1 MIAEDIERPASESR
15 GVDPAK
21 RRQIIDGA
29 SRVFLAQGF
38 DAASMGAIAREAG
51 VSKGTLYVYFK
62 SKEELFEAIVEEQRR
77 QQAEEI
83 FTFDGEAAI
92 EAELRRVGLG
102 LARFLCR
109 PGGVPPLRTVIA
121 IADRMPEVG
130 AKFYQS
136 GPATGIARLKQL
148 SRGQGR
154 EPAFSSRTIARW
166 PPRNSWTRACRRS
179 SSRCCS
185 TSPAHPRTRA
195 SSMWSTWR
203 CARSWR
209 RIGLVEPRP
218 RVRPSGSDI
227 RLRRRC

>member
-1 MIAEDIERPASESR
+1 MITEDIERPASESR

-102 LARFLCR
+102 LARSFAGRAASRRCAPSSPSPTACPR
-109 PGGVPPLRTVIA
+109 W
-121 IADRMPEVG
+121 
-130 AKFYQS
+130 AKS
-136 GPATGIARLKQL
+136 ST
-148 SRGQGR
+148 SRGR
-154 EPAFSSRTIARW
+154 PPA
-166 PPRNSWTRACRRS
+166 
-179 SSRCCS
+179 
-185 TSPAHPRTRA
+185 SPA
-195 SSMWSTWR
+195 
-203 CARSWR
+203 
-209 RIGLVEPRP
+209 
-218 RVRPSGSDI
+218 
-227 RLRRRC
+227 